1 MAPEERSQLCASI
14 LRAVPEWFGIESA
27 TAEYIRGVSE
37 LPTFASRDDS
47 GRATGFLSLKLHT
60 QRAAEIWV
68 MAVLPERHRTG
79 IGRALVA
86 AAESYLRERSFELLQ
101 VKTLGPTY
109 PNEGYGRTRLFYEGV
124 GFLALEEIHGL
135 WGPDNPCLVMVKTLR

>member
-1 MAPEERSQLCASI
+1 M
-14 LRAVPEWFGIESA
+14 
-27 TAEYIRGVSE
+27 SE

-47 GRATGFLSLKLHT
+47 GRAAGFLSLKLHT

-79 IGRALVA
+79 IGRTLVA

-101 VKTLGPTY
+101 VKTLGPTH

-135 WGPDNPCLVMVKTLR
+135 WGPDNPCLVMVKTL